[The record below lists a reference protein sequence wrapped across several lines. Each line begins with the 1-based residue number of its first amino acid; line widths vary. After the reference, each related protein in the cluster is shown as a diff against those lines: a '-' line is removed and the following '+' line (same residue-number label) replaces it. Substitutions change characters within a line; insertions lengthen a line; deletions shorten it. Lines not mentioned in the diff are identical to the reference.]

1 MSRDDGA
8 ADEADGERNGRPA
21 GPDRRGASGSGRGAA
36 GGGAGKR
43 PRWTIAKRE
52 LASLRSEKTIVLA
65 LAIQLFV
72 AGFSSFLVV
81 GLVSMYDPGGP
92 QGFTLDVAV
101 TGNASADFQRAVAD
115 RGDVSVQRFDS
126 QAEARRAFEA
136 GAVDALLV
144 TTTQS
149 DTTVRIRATV
159 PEGSIRT
166 TLIVVQ
172 LQEALKDY
180 ERAERF
186 DRVQYLDHTPVETP
200 PQTRSSPYFG
210 FTYTILVP
218 LLMFLPIFISGSVAV
233 DSMTEEI
240 QRGTLE
246 LLRVSPVTTWDIVD
260 AKLLAT
266 ASLAPI
272 QALAWL
278 LLLGFNGTAVANVP
292 AIVAVVAGLSLA
304 VTTLGLAL
312 SLLAPDRRQAQF
324 LYATG
329 VLTVVALT
337 TLLPEHPANTIA
349 RLAIASPA
357 RSTWIAVA
365 GYLAVGVGGYLA
377 IRALVARL
385 DVEGL

>member
-1 MSRDDGA
+1 MSPEDG
-8 ADEADGERNGRPA
+8 DEADRPA
-21 GPDRRGASGSGRGAA
+21 GPDRRADGAGSGAERARS
-36 GGGAGKR
+36 GKR

-65 LAIQLFV
+65 LVIQLFV

-92 QGFTLDVAV
+92 QGFTLEVAV
-101 TGNASADFQRAVAD
+101 TGNASADFQESLA
-115 RGDVSVQRFDS
+115 QRDDIEVIRYES
-126 QAEARRAFEA
+126 QAQARQDFENET
-136 GAVDALLV
+136 VDALLV
-144 TTTQS
+144 TTRHS
-149 DTTVRIRATV
+149 DSTVRIRATV
-159 PEGSIRT
+159 PEGSIKT

-172 LQEALKDY
+172 LQEALKEY
-180 ERAERF
+180 ERVERF

-218 LLMFLPIFISGSVAV
+218 MLMFLPVFISGSVAV

-246 LLRVSPVTTWDIVD
+246 LLRVSPVTMWDIVD

-278 LLLGFNGTAVANVP
+278 LLLGFNGTAVANVG
-292 AIVAVVAGLSLA
+292 AIVAVVAGLALA

-329 VLTVVALT
+329 VLSIVALT

-349 RLAIASPA
+349 RLAIGSPA
-357 RSTWIAVA
+357 ETTWIAVA
-365 GYLAVGVGGYLA
+365 GYGVIGVGGYLVM
-377 IRALVARL
+377 RTLVRRL